1 VDIIECEGYKNLV
14 AAIELDE
21 KRQSGAHDLRGK
33 LAWVIARAEHYG
45 EKTGLNPGDIL
56 NAWERHRTY
65 WYMNYYQDANQPE
78 IKDGN
83 VKVFESIADAKASIG
98 QPQYRCPSCN
108 GVSSDPYNCNA
119 TSECNWAS
127 YGLLGTMGKGAYI
140 FIKSEFRVQE
150 LFMPLTWENQKST
163 VENL

>member
-1 VDIIECEGYKNLV
+1 MDITECEGYKNLL
-14 AAIELDE
+14 AAIERDE
-21 KRQSGAHDLRGK
+21 KRQSRVHDLRGK

-45 EKTGLNPGDIL
+45 EKTGLNPSDIL
-56 NAWERHRTY
+56 NAWERHRSY

-98 QPQYRCPSCN
+98 QPQYRCPRCK

-119 TSECNWAS
+119 SSKCNWTS
-127 YGLLGTMGKGAYI
+127 FGLFGAMGKGVYVYI
-140 FIKSEFRVQE
+140 KNELRGQE
-150 LFMPLTWENQKST
+150 MFMPLAWENQKST